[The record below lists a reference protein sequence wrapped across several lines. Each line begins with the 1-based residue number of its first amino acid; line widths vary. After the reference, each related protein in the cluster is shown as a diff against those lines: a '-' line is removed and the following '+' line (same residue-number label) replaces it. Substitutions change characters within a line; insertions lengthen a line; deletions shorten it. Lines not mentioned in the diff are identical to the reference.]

1 MSRSIPRSEARNLFV
16 RHYTAAEPCVL
27 AGAENLREG

>member
-1 MSRSIPRSEARNLFV
+1 MRRGIPRGEARNLFV
-16 RHYTAAEPCVL
+16 RHYTAAQPCAL